1 MEMGKLLIV
10 VESPAKARTIKK
22 FVGKDFDVID
32 SVGLVMDLP
41 KSRLGVDV
49 EQDFEPKYMLIK
61 EKKKFIDEIKKK
73 AKNAEG
79 IFLASDPDREGEA
92 IAWHIASILGGQND
106 RIKRVLFNEI
116 TKKGIE
122 SGMKN
127 PRTLEKHL
135 YEAQV
140 ARRVLDRLVGYK
152 LSPLLWS
159 KVQKRLSAG
168 RVQSVALK
176 LICDREKEV
185 ISFVPKEYWSISG
198 IFQGAKPPEFEAK
211 LVQRDRKKVHIRS
224 KEEAE
229 KILVELSAGD
239 FLVKKTTRKIRKR
252 HPQPPFITSK
262 MQQDA
267 WKRLGFSAEKTMRV
281 AQSLYEGVELEKG
294 DVSGL
299 ITYMR
304 TDSVRIS
311 ADSLASVRKLIKND
325 YGDDFLPEKTNRYK
339 NKRSAQDAHEAI
351 RPTDVENRPIGVKR
365 HLTRDQ
371 YRLYKLIWER
381 FVASQMSP
389 ARFEHV
395 VVDIT
400 SGRYLMRATG
410 QTPVFNGFLE
420 VYTESRDNGEDD
432 QNKGKIPDLREGE
445 EVKPLK
451 LEPKQHFTQPPP
463 RYTESSLI
471 KVLEERGIGRPS
483 TYASI
488 IKTIKNRS
496 YVRGDQ
502 GKFLPTELGMIVS
515 DLLSENFPKIMD
527 IEFTA
532 RMEEELDRIEEGE
545 LEWRRAVGS
554 FYGPFSGDVEKAKV
568 QMEKVKDKLIAT
580 GIGCDKCGGE
590 MVVRMGRSGKF
601 LACNKYPECKN
612 TKNFFHDKEGNIT
625 VVEDEPAGVTCE
637 DCGSEMMVKRWRGG
651 RYLGC
656 SGAPECNRKSPY
668 AIGTGCPSCKKGD
681 IVERVSRKGRLF
693 YSCSEYPGCTF
704 ASWREP
710 VSRECPAC
718 GSDIMLKKMVRGKGG
733 ILECMMKGCKGK
745 IEEDEG

>member
-1 MEMGKLLIV
+1 MGKSLIV

-22 FVGKDFDVID
+22 YVGKDFDVVA
-32 SVGLVMDLP
+32 SMGHVMDLP

-49 EQDFEPKYMLIK
+49 EQDFEPKYMVIK
-61 EKKKFIDEIKKK
+61 EKRKFIDDIKKK
-73 AKNAEG
+73 AKSADG
-79 IFLASDPDREGEA
+79 IYLASDPDREGEA
-92 IAWHIASILGGQND
+92 IAWHIASILGEQND

-176 LICDREKEV
+176 LICDREKEIV
-185 ISFVPKEYWSISG
+185 AFVPEEYWSISG
-198 IFQGAKPPEFEAK
+198 IFRGAIPPQFEAK
-211 LVQRDRKKVHIRS
+211 LARKNGKKVHIRN

-239 FLVKKTTRKIRKR
+239 FVVKKVSRKVRKKN
-252 HPQPPFITSK
+252 PLPPFNTSK

-267 WKRLGFSAEKTMRV
+267 WKKLRFSADKTMRV
-281 AQSLYEGVELEKG
+281 AQSLYEGVELGKG
-294 DVSGL
+294 EVSGL
-299 ITYMR
+299 ITYIR

-311 ADSLASVRKLIKND
+311 ADSLASARKLIERD
-325 YGDDFLPEKTNRYK
+325 YGDEFLPEKANRYK

-351 RPTDVENRPIGVKR
+351 RPTNVEKRPGRVKKN
-365 HLTRDQ
+365 LTRDQ
-371 YRLYKLIWER
+371 YRLYKLIWDR

-389 ARFEHV
+389 ARFDHV
-395 VVDIT
+395 VLDIA
-400 SGRYLMRATG
+400 SGRYLLRATG
-410 QTPVFNGFLE
+410 QTPVFSGFLE
-420 VYTESRDNGEDD
+420 VYEESRDIGEEEGE
-432 QNKGKIPDLREGE
+432 KIKIPDLREGE
-445 EVKPLK
+445 EVKPVTLA
-451 LEPKQHFTQPPP
+451 PNQHFTQPPP

-483 TYASI
+483 TYATI
-488 IKTIKNRS
+488 IRTIKNRS
-496 YVRGDQ
+496 YVKVDK
-502 GKFLPTELGMIVS
+502 GKFFPAELGMIVS
-515 DLLSENFPKIMD
+515 DLLSESFPKIMD
-527 IEFTA
+527 TAFTA

-545 LEWRRAVGS
+545 LEWRQAVGS
-554 FYGPFSGDVEKAKV
+554 FYGSFSGDVEKAKV
-568 QMEKVKDKLIAT
+568 QMQKVKDKLIAT
-580 GIGCDKCGGE
+580 GIGCDKCTGE
-590 MVVRMGRSGKF
+590 MVIRVGRNGKF
-601 LACNKYPECKN
+601 LACNSYPECKN
-612 TKNFFHDKEGNIT
+612 TKNFFQDKEGNISI
-625 VVEDEPAGVTCE
+625 VEDEPSGIPCE
-637 DCGSEMMVKRWRGG
+637 YCGSEMMVKRWRRG
-651 RYLGC
+651 RYLAC
-656 SGAPECNRKSPY
+656 SSAPDCKSKSPFP
-668 AIGTGCPSCKKGD
+668 IGTRCPSCDKGN

-710 VSRECPAC
+710 VERDCPVC
-718 GSDIMLKKMVRGKGG
+718 GNNIMLKKDVRGKGE
-733 ILECMMKGCKGK
+733 ILECMLKSCKGK
-745 IEEDEG
+745 REEDEG